1 MCARALGEKALVVT
15 VLLRLLFATV
25 AMLLLLLLFV
35 ATAEQVPNH
44 GGYPGPPA
52 PPAELAPAGPAAPP
66 ADPGP
71 PAPPAELA
79 PADPAAQPAE
89 LAPAANT
96 HGEQEPTPHAANT
109 HGGLAPPAANTHGGQ
124 EPAPPA
130 ATTQEEQHFVL
141 HGAPA
146 HGGYPSYLAP
156 TAKSAGLHP
165 PINTKSSWSTPSQ
178 EPAPPAAI
186 DLTGDVE
193 TCLITSYLFCF
204 LAVLIGLKNHNQA

>member
-15 VLLRLLFATV
+15 VLLHLLFATV

-44 GGYPGPPA
+44 GGY
-52 PPAELAPAGPAAPP
+52 
-66 ADPGP
+66 PGP

-130 ATTQEEQHFVL
+130 ATTQEEQHFLL
-141 HGAPA
+141 HGAPS